1 MRRDRA
7 DDILEQWAQ
16 IAESTRRPE
25 EAPRPRPV
33 RNRNVAPALGTAV
46 AAVAI
51 TLVVVVLW
59 AALPPARPAGP
70 LSGTPP
76 ASSIASST
84 ASPGATASPSAVS
97 PSPSGSSVPS
107 SSPSVRPVATPV
119 PIGVIARIAI
129 PYPDSQTAIEDAVAI
144 VGDSLWIVDAGQTF
158 LVRIDLLTD
167 QVVATIPVQPSDLIA
182 GDGRLWTVSPVG
194 LGSSRPVT
202 LTLSRVDLARNRVV
216 PTDYPIVD
224 AAGFGSLW
232 SISSQVGLRQ
242 IDPETGQVTA
252 TWPSVKGDNLQV
264 ACGAF
269 WFENLDGTLLNRVDP
284 SNGHVTEQIATP
296 EGAGRVRDA
305 AGGCWVVLGDPG
317 DTFGSQGELARL
329 GTTEGVLGRSPLIG
343 QRVHIAGDT
352 FWTSTADGII
362 QRIDPSTAAPIGHSW
377 QLPASD
383 LPTTPFPEKF
393 ADWRLFSAEG
403 SLWLITATAVDH
415 LDVSTAP

>member
-7 DDILEQWAQ
+7 DEVLEQWAK

-33 RNRNVAPALGTAV
+33 RNLNVAPALGTAV

-70 LSGTPP
+70 LSSTPP

-97 PSPSGSSVPS
+97 PSPSSSSVPS
-107 SSPSVRPVATPV
+107 NSPSVRPVATPV
-119 PIGVIARIAI
+119 PSGVIARIAI
-129 PYPDSQTAIEDAVAI
+129 PHPDSQTAIEDAVAI
-144 VGDSLWIVDAGQTF
+144 VGDSLWVADASQAY

-167 QVVATIPVQPSDLIA
+167 QVVATIPVDHSDLIA
-182 GDGRLWTVSPVG
+182 GDGRLWTISPTGMDLPTV
-194 LGSSRPVT
+194 
-202 LTLSRVDLARNRVV
+202 TLSRVDLVRNRVL
-216 PTDYPIVD
+216 PTDYPVAQ

-232 SISSQVGLRQ
+232 SMSPQDGLRK
-242 IDPETGQVTA
+242 IDPQTGEVTA
-252 TWPSVKGDNLQV
+252 SWPSVKGLDLQV
-264 ACGAF
+264 ACGAL
-269 WFENLDGTLLNRVDP
+269 WFENVDGTLLNRVDP

-296 EGAGRVRDA
+296 EGAGHVRDA

-317 DTFGSQGELARL
+317 DFPSGFGYLARL
-329 GTTEGVLGRSPLIG
+329 GTTEGILDQSPLLG
-343 QRVHIAGDT
+343 ERVHIAGDT
-352 FWTSTADGII
+352 FWTSTADGLI
-362 QRIDPSTAAPIGHSW
+362 QRIDPLTAAPIGHAW

-383 LPTTPFPEKF
+383 LPTTAFPGKF